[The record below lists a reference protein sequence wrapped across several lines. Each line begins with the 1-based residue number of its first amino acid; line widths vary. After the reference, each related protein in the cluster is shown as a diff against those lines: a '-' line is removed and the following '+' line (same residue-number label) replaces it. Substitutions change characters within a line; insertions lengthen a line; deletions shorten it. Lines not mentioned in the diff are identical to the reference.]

1 MPNIHEGAMR
11 IGKTI
16 NMDEKVYMAID
27 TEVYLRIYD
36 NITMYSFHSNYR
48 LFDFLTPSLTT
59 RLIQNFM
66 QNIFCFVVSCFIN
79 TSSSRMT

>member
-16 NMDEKVYMAID
+16 NMDEKVYIAID

-36 NITMYSFHSNYR
+36 NITMYSIPIIGCVTF
-48 LFDFLTPSLTT
+48 
-59 RLIQNFM
+59 
-66 QNIFCFVVSCFIN
+66 
-79 TSSSRMT
+79 